1 MIAAYLA
8 AIWATLALGPTATS
22 REVLSL
28 QAAVP
33 AEPAPAAQLNL
44 ELGGG
49 LHLGQGAGVLDLHFG
64 WRRGRWEIGVLA
76 ENVADVPGWDV
87 QRDDRALFAMLA
99 GREPAPAEDLTTT
112 LGNPRNVRLFVA
124 VSF

>member
-1 MIAAYLA
+1 V
-8 AIWATLALGPTATS
+8 IWAALALGPTAPS
-22 REVLSL
+22 REALSL

-33 AEPAPAAQLNL
+33 AEPAPAAQLHM
-44 ELGGG
+44 EIGGG
-49 LHLGQGAGVLDLHFG
+49 LHLGQGAGVLDLHLG

-87 QRDDRALFAMLA
+87 QRDDRALFAMMA
-99 GREPAPAEDLTTT
+99 AREPAPAEDLAITPA
-112 LGNPRNVRLFVA
+112 NPWNVRLFVA